1 MTSNYA
7 GNSARCVII
16 DLTGG
21 GFSILDIPAGSSS
34 ITSGAIYG
42 PGTYSVYTGAT
53 IQSVAYQSDGQL
65 GTITNSDITLTFNLT
80 PNP

>member
-7 GNSARCVII
+7 GNTARCVII

-34 ITSGAIYG
+34 VTSGAIYG
-42 PGTYSVYTGAT
+42 SGTYSVYTDAT
-53 IQSVAYQSDGQL
+53 IQSVAYQAAGQL
-65 GTITNSDITLTFNLT
+65 GTITNSDITLTFSLT
-80 PNP
+80 PRP